1 MKAKK
6 LNPNN
11 PPANTGVPP
20 RIITPGGSVYD
31 PSKKSGPAK
40 TITTTTVK
48 KEPTEAEKI
57 DPRRLRVDKDGDGGV
72 LTFDQ
77 LAWLKL
83 VYQSRLSNVEIGG
96 MCITETDDPLHV
108 TDVRLVKAVCTP
120 GHIEFDDDGLA
131 DFIAEQTKDGL
142 QAAQCSRIWWHK
154 HPGNSAFPSGE
165 DRHYFD
171 EHFATMDWHI
181 MLIRA
186 VEGAITA
193 TLRIK
198 TSGLYE
204 EEEDFDGNITRGER
218 IQRPMWIDV
227 PLKVMIESMEG
238 QKRAAVDFDQ
248 LDARIMSKLP
258 FDEWIEEHEEC
269 VIIPPPPKPKP
280 YTGTYKGGSGLG
292 FHNGGGYNGGVGRT
306 NLSGS
311 GVGGKTDPSP
321 LEQERRKSG
330 GGRIDGN
337 LTFDELDELDDEAL
351 KRWLGEGEDSPRKFR
366 HPGRIELDPDRG
378 EFYDTS
384 DHRWWYIAFM
394 DEDGDIDWE
403 AIRDRYGMSDPDLIR
418 LKARSQDPNA
428 VALELAENELML
440 EALWRGE
447 NEGSSGNRIDVVQEA
462 YSLVD
467 FDEDEDEE
475 EEEVEDS
482 SDINVID
489 EDEASDEDEES
500 DEEEEDDSD
509 EESDDSEDEEPE
521 ASDEEEGEWE
531 DETDE
536 EAEAWEDDGEVEE
549 FDEET
554 VKG

>member
-6 LNPNN
+6 ISVDN
-11 PPANTGVPP
+11 PPANTGIPP

-31 PSKKSGPAK
+31 VNKKSEPAK
-40 TITTTTVK
+40 IVTITTVK

-57 DPRRLRVDKDGDGGV
+57 DPRRIRIDKVGDGGV

-96 MCITETDDPLHV
+96 MCITETNDPLHV
-108 TDVRLVKAVCTP
+108 TDVRLIKAVCTP

-131 DFIAEQTKDGL
+131 DFIADQTKDGL

-165 DRHYFD
+165 DKHYFD

-193 TLRIK
+193 TLRVK

-218 IQRPMWIDV
+218 IQKPMWIDI

-238 QKRAAVDFDQ
+238 QKRAAIDFDQ
-248 LDARIMSKLP
+248 LDPRIMSKLP
-258 FDEWIEEHEEC
+258 FDEWIEEHEEY
-269 VIIPPPPKPKP
+269 VIIPPPRKPKP
-280 YTGTYKGGSGLG
+280 YTGTYQGDSGLG
-292 FHNGGGYNGGVGRT
+292 FYGGGIGRT
-306 NLSGS
+306 NLSGN
-311 GVGGKTDPSP
+311 GVGGKTNPSP
-321 LEQERRKSG
+321 LEQEKRKNG
-330 GGRIDGN
+330 GGKIDNN
-337 LTFDELDELDDEAL
+337 LSFDEFDELDDEAL
-351 KRWLGEGEDSPRKFR
+351 EQWAKEGEKRSLHNFR

-394 DEDGDIDWE
+394 DEDGNIDWE
-403 AIRDRYGMSDPDLIR
+403 AIRDRYGMSDPDLTR
-418 LKARSQDPNA
+418 LKANLQNTNFISF
-428 VALELAENELML
+428 ELAENELML
-440 EALWRGE
+440 EMLWRGE
-447 NEGSSGNRIDVVQEA
+447 NGGTSDRIDVVAEA
-462 YSLVD
+462 YDLAD
-467 FDEDEDEE
+467 FDE
-475 EEEVEDS
+475 VEDA
-482 SDINVID
+482 SDINVVD
-489 EDEASDEDEES
+489 EDKN
-500 DEEEEDDSD
+500 DSD
-509 EESDDSEDEEPE
+509 EESKDSET
-521 ASDEEEGEWE
+521 SDKKEE
-531 DETDE
+531 DEWKDE
-536 EAEAWEDDGEVEE
+536 IEEDAEAWEDDGKIET

-554 VKG
+554 AKG